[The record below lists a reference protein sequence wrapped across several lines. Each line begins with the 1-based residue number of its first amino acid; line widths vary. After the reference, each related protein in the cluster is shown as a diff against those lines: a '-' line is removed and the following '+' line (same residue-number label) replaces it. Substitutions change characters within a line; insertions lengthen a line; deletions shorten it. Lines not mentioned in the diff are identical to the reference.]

1 MSITVEELRNMNPD
15 TYQLIDIRSE
25 SEIAHGAI
33 PGATAIPGEEIS
45 SSEQTDKTKKLII
58 CCSRGR
64 NSIDLAAE
72 LCEKASGK
80 RQRFR
85 FRHARPRR
93 ANKDA
98 ERTIL

>member
-45 SSEQTDKTKKLII
+45 SSEQTDTVHFRWTEGRRTLHRII
-58 CCSRGR
+58 AM
-64 NSIDLAAE
+64 D
-72 LCEKASGK
+72 
-80 RQRFR
+80 FR
-85 FRHARPRR
+85 LYDDR
-93 ANKDA
+93 
-98 ERTIL
+98 